1 MSFKLEFLGNEEI
14 DGALLDQV
22 CEMIHKEE
30 DRTAILN
37 LQRLQQMRLAYAI
50 IQKAVRSMKGVKIT
64 FKQNEPYKST
74 GYIALEGENLEFDK
88 PDLFAFAMS
97 LADNTEIYPLVKN
110 KVHMNLTFHNLTKSI
125 E

>member
-1 MSFKLEFLGNEEI
+1 MLFKPEFLEDGKI
-14 DGALLDQV
+14 DDALLDKV
-22 CEMIHKEE
+22 CEIIHKEE
-30 DRTAILN
+30 DKTAILN

-50 IQKAVRSMKGVKIT
+50 IEVAVRSMNGVKLS

-74 GYIALEGENLEFDK
+74 GYIALEAKNLEFDK
-88 PDLFAFAMS
+88 PDLLAFAMS